1 MYRFALSTAAVLTL
15 AISGSLSAAELT
27 AFRDLAPVASPSIG
41 TDRLAMH
48 DDMHKH
54 MDNMKGNMQ
63 QPAPQQPA
71 PAHPGGNPQSSDPHA
86 SPAKPADPANPGAAH
101 APSAN
106 PTNPPAHS
114 AQPPANKG
122 MKHM

>member
-15 AISGSLSAAELT
+15 AISGSLFAAEPT
-27 AFRDLAPVASPSIG
+27 ASRHVAPLASSSIG
-41 TDRLAMH
+41 NDRLAMH

-71 PAHPGGNPQSSDPHA
+71 PAHPSGNPQPAAPHA
-86 SPAKPADPANPGAAH
+86 GPAKPADPANPGAAH
-101 APSAN
+101 TPPAD